1 VSDIH
6 SRRGFFR
13 VLGAGALIPLG
24 AAPAQVQDS
33 LAGRGDVGTLR
44 DPAAAGRPRQ
54 PTRSVDDNAEI
65 QAIEQRLA
73 CSCGCT
79 LDIFTCRTTDFTCTY
94 SPQLHTEVVAL
105 HQSGKTAREIL
116 DAFVLK
122 YGEKAL
128 MAPKPAGFNLM
139 GYLVPGAAIATAGAA
154 LLLLLGRR
162 KAAVARAGGA
172 APAAEPPASNA
183 SPEELERLRRA
194 LAEVDD

>member
-162 KAAVARAGGA
+162 KAAVARAV
-172 APAAEPPASNA
+172 S
-183 SPEELERLRRA
+183 
-194 LAEVDD
+194 